1 MSTSHDAT
9 PDAGPDPRRDEPTR
23 ALDRDPRDP
32 ALERAVLGRRAVVQ
46 AEQQQFGGIKIGSA
60 FFGWLTATGT
70 ALLLTALVV
79 AAGGDVGLAL
89 GADGAAAGRV
99 SADVGTVTLAGGI
112 ALLVVLFV
120 AYYCGGY
127 VAGRMARFNGARQGL
142 AVWVWAL
149 VIAAVVA
156 VVGVSAGSEFNL
168 LATLNSFPR
177 IPIGEGELSN
187 AGILAA
193 AGVAVTS
200 LVGAVAGGLAGMR
213 FHRKVDRAGLGD

>member
-1 MSTSHDAT
+1 MSARS
-9 PDAGPDPRRDEPTR
+9 PG
-23 ALDRDPRDP
+23 
-32 ALERAVLGRRAVVQ
+32 
-46 AEQQQFGGIKIGSA
+46 
-60 FFGWLTATGT
+60 
-70 ALLLTALVV
+70 
-79 AAGGDVGLAL
+79 
-89 GADGAAAGRV
+89 
-99 SADVGTVTLAGGI
+99 GGI

-200 LVGAVAGGLAGMR
+200 LVGAVAGDWPECGSTARSTAPASGLS
-213 FHRKVDRAGLGD
+213 LGDLGARRRSRR